1 MLSPSRTSSSDLS
14 LFEYLGILM
23 GVCVRTGAHLNLDL
37 PQFVWKQLA
46 GQKVSHEEL
55 IEIDIGFWRL
65 LSFMLTASRQMYEES
80 IFETWSVMLS
90 D

>member
-1 MLSPSRTSSSDLS
+1 M
-14 LFEYLGILM
+14 
-23 GVCVRTGAHLNLDL
+23 DL